1 MRIVTGE
8 VGRDAHV
15 IGVVGVGH
23 FTSHFFHLALPP
35 LFPVLREELGVS
47 YVALALTV
55 SFFYGASG
63 LGQTVAGF
71 LVDRFGARAV
81 LLAGMALLAGAVGGA
96 GLVTSYGMLLVTA
109 LLAGLGNS
117 VFHPADY
124 AILNASVEPRRLGR
138 AYSVHGLGG
147 SLGWATAPPVVVGL
161 TQLVGWRGALLAVG
175 ALGILAA
182 LAVASQSAAF
192 VDHRE
197 TQPARR
203 GVDGGV
209 VDDLRVLLVR
219 PILVA
224 FAYFV
229 LTAGALIGL
238 QAFAVPAILAAYDA
252 PLAVATG
259 SLTALLLGSAA
270 GMLAGGILADRT
282 ARHDVLAAGGIALAA
297 GLTLVVATGAPPV
310 MTLPAV
316 MALAGF
322 CLGATSPSRDL
333 LVRAAAPAGAS
344 GKVYGLVYSGF
355 DLGSAVLPLGLGWL
369 LDRGEPRAVFVAVSA
384 VLLLTIVTVVQVRR
398 HRVPSPVRA

>member
-1 MRIVTGE
+1 MPDVR
-8 VGRDAHV
+8 

-161 TQLVGWRGALLAVG
+161 TQLVGQFALRLDTLEDRLFPVVKLANVADAGLNLADDFLVQTSRSLLAVTRDEG
-175 ALGILAA
+175 NRVALIEKLDDTLDLHLPDLQVLGDA
-182 LAVASQSAAF
+182 
-192 VDHRE
+192 RE
-197 TQPARR
+197 FRR
-203 GVDGGV
+203 GH
-209 VDDLRVLLVR
+209 LRLLNTFWHRGRLHCVTLGPGER
-219 PILVA
+219 QRNPAEKRTRSLV
-224 FAYFV
+224 
-229 LTAGALIGL
+229 GL
-238 QAFAVPAILAAYDA
+238 L
-252 PLAVATG
+252 
-259 SLTALLLGSAA
+259 
-270 GMLAGGILADRT
+270 
-282 ARHDVLAAGGIALAA
+282 
-297 GLTLVVATGAPPV
+297 
-310 MTLPAV
+310 
-316 MALAGF
+316 
-322 CLGATSPSRDL
+322 
-333 LVRAAAPAGAS
+333 
-344 GKVYGLVYSGF
+344 
-355 DLGSAVLPLGLGWL
+355 
-369 LDRGEPRAVFVAVSA
+369 
-384 VLLLTIVTVVQVRR
+384 
-398 HRVPSPVRA
+398 